1 MNKSLVLLLSTCVL
15 ISACGKQEAP
25 TPAPAVPDAPVEIV
39 EAPEAQPVVDEATAL
54 AAAEDSSEAL
64 APAAETGAAVQPT
77 LRLGANAGPPS
88 LRFRE
93 GQHYQKLVPAQP
105 TAVAPGKVEVIEVFW
120 YGCGHCFTLDPAIES
135 WKVRGKADYVDFQRV
150 PAMWNEAT
158 RVHARLF
165 YTLESLGKLEALHT
179 LVFREIHVNNNPLN
193 SVARIASFL
202 QPHGV
207 SRDELEKA
215 FSSFAVESKLQRA
228 DLMNRRYR
236 VQSVPMMVINGKY
249 TSDVGSAGS
258 EPRLFN
264 LLDDLSAFEHGG

>member
-1 MNKSLVLLLSTCVL
+1 MNKSLALLLSACFL
-15 ISACGKQEAP
+15 IGACGKQQA
-25 TPAPAVPDAPVEIV
+25 PAPAPAAPDAPAEVV
-39 EAPEAQPVVDEATAL
+39 EAPEAQPAVDEAAAL
-54 AAAEDSSEAL
+54 AAAEDSSEAV
-64 APAAETGAAVQPT
+64 APTDSGTTVQPS

-88 LRFRE
+88 TRFRE

-105 TAVAPGKVEVIEVFW
+105 TTAAPGKVEVVEVFW

-135 WKVRGKADYVDFQRV
+135 WKARGKAEYIDFQRV
-150 PAMWNEAT
+150 PAMWNETT

-165 YTLESLGKLEALHT
+165 YALEALGKLEQLHT

-202 QPHGV
+202 QPHGI
-207 SRDELEKA
+207 SKDELEKA

-228 DLMNRRYR
+228 DLLNRRYR
-236 VQSVPMMVINGKY
+236 IQSVPTMVVNGKY
-249 TSDVGSAGS
+249 TADVGMAGS

-264 LLDDLSAFEHGG
+264 LLDDLAAHEHGG

>member
-1 MNKSLVLLLSTCVL
+1 MNKSLVLLLSTCFL
-15 ISACGKQEAP
+15 ISACGKQEAAA
-25 TPAPAVPDAPVEIV
+25 PAPAVADAPVEMV
-39 EAPEAQPVVDEATAL
+39 EAPEAQPAVDQAAAL
-54 AAAEDSSEAL
+54 AAAEDSSEAV
-64 APAAETGAAVQPT
+64 APADTGAAVQPS

-88 LRFRE
+88 MRFRE

-135 WKVRGKADYVDFQRV
+135 WKARGKAEYVDFQRV
-150 PAMWNEAT
+150 PAMWNEGT

-165 YTLESLGKLEALHT
+165 YALEALGKLEELHT

-193 SVARIASFL
+193 NIPRIASFL
-202 QPHGV
+202 QPHGI
-207 SRDELEKA
+207 SRDDLEKA

-228 DLMNRRYR
+228 DLLNRRYR